1 MTCSSPTAVDAPPRV
16 RVERTGAVAVVTLD
30 DERRRN
36 VLGHELR
43 TELRSALAELATDPG
58 TRAVVLTGAGGCF
71 SGGGDLAAM
80 PPAGPAEADARME
93 ALSGLVQELAA
104 LEKPVVAAVDGPVA
118 GAAAGLVC
126 CCDVV
131 VAGEGARFLFPF
143 TRLGLVPDGG
153 LLHAL
158 VQRTGAGRARR
169 ILLEADPVDAVAA
182 REAGLVDHLVPD
194 AEVLPAALA
203 RAGELAGRAPLAVAA
218 VKRGIRE
225 ASGSLEDALAFERAQ
240 QPVLFG
246 TSDFLEGKQSFFDR
260 RDPSFSG
267 R

>member
-1 MTCSSPTAVDAPPRV
+1 MTRSSPTAVDVPPQV

-43 TELRSALAELATDPG
+43 TGLRAALAELAADPEVG
-58 TRAVVLTGAGGCF
+58 ALVLTGAGRCF

-80 PPAGPAEADARME
+80 PPAGPAESAGRMAE
-93 ALSGLVQELAA
+93 VAGLVQELAQ
-104 LEKPVVAAVDGPVA
+104 LDKPVVAAVSGPAAGVA
-118 GAAAGLVC
+118 VGLVC

-131 VAGEGARFLFPF
+131 VAGESARFLFPF
-143 TRLGLVPDGG
+143 TRLGLAPDGG
-153 LLHAL
+153 LVHSL
-158 VQRTGAGRARR
+158 VQRVGAARARR
-169 ILLEADPVDAVAA
+169 ILLEAEPVDAGTA

-194 AEVLPAALA
+194 PDVLGSAVA

-225 ASGSLEDALAFERAQ
+225 ASGSLEDALAFERHH

-246 TSDFLEGKQSFFDR
+246 TSDFREGKQSFFDR